1 MINTRIWHTTP
12 LDHRTGPVTSRSA
25 ALDNFGN
32 YYMRLFFKYFFK
44 TAQYII
50 GPIMLLWD
58 TLTSPRGIV
67 RDPAVQQQIDAS
79 TDKLVLYEFRMCP
92 FCIKARRAIKR
103 LSLNIETRD
112 AMRQQTSRQ
121 ELLAGGGTVKVP
133 CLKITDDAGDAT
145 WMYESSDIIAYL
157 QARFA

>member
-1 MINTRIWHTTP
+1 M
-12 LDHRTGPVTSRSA
+12 
-25 ALDNFGN
+25 GN

-58 TLTSPRGIV
+58 KFTSPRGID
-67 RDPAVQQQIDAS
+67 RDPVIQQQIDAS

-112 AMRQQTSRQ
+112 AMRQPSSRQ
-121 ELLAGGGTVKVP
+121 ELLTGGGIIKVP
-133 CLKITDDAGDAT
+133 CLRITDDAGDTT

-157 QARFA
+157 QERFA

>member
-1 MINTRIWHTTP
+1 
-12 LDHRTGPVTSRSA
+12 
-25 ALDNFGN
+25 
-32 YYMRLFFKYFFK
+32 MRLFFKYFFK

-58 TLTSPRGIV
+58 AITSPRGIV

-79 TDKLVLYEFRMCP
+79 TNKLVLYEFRMCP

-112 AMRQQTSRQ
+112 AMRQQSSRE
-121 ELLAGGGTVKVP
+121 ELLAGGGNIKVP
-133 CLKITDDAGDAT
+133 CLKITDDAGNAT
-145 WMYESSDIIAYL
+145 WMYEYSDIIAYL
-157 QARFA
+157 QGRFA

>member
-1 MINTRIWHTTP
+1 MMNTRIWHTTP
-12 LDHRTGPVTSRSA
+12 LYHRIGPVTSRSA

-67 RDPAVQQQIDAS
+67 RNPAVQQQIDAS

-145 WMYESSDIIAYL
+145 WMYESADIIAYL